1 MNDRVV
7 IRTGRNS
14 DSEILYSLLNSAIAW
29 MVARGQGLQWGATP
43 ASEHAGWQARVEQW
57 IENPGLR
64 IAEIDGQ
71 AVGASVI
78 VAQHPEY
85 VPPTDLRETYLFFL
99 ISDRLHA
106 GRGIGSALVQ
116 RAADE
121 ARDAGSRLLRVDCWA
136 QAPTLVAWYEQQGFA
151 KTDTFVVEAR
161 GHWHGQVLEMLL

>member
-1 MNDRVV
+1 V
-7 IRTGRNS
+7 
-14 DSEILYSLLNSAIAW
+14 LYSLLDSAIAW
-29 MVARGQGLQWGATP
+29 MVARGQESQWGDTP
-43 ASEHAGWQARVEQW
+43 ASEHPGWQARVEQW
-57 IENPGLR
+57 IEDPGLR
-64 IAEIDGQ
+64 IAEIDGRP
-71 AVGASVI
+71 VGASVI

-106 GRGIGSALVQ
+106 GRGIGSMLVR

-121 ARDAGSRLLRVDCWA
+121 ARAAGSQLLRVDCWA
-136 QAPTLVAWYEQQGFA
+136 GAPALVAWYQRQGFV